1 MVMVFGELM
10 KIPLKCIKDI
20 IVWIKN
26 QVMEFISGKM
36 VGFTKEISKMIY
48 AMDLVNYCKEI
59 NVSTVDIGEM
69 VNRQIK
75 KVMETLVMYY
85 LIIQCPKLLQR
96 HLLKFIT
103 EKQAVHK
110 NW

>member
-26 QVMEFISGKM
+26 QVMEFMSGKM

-48 AMDLVNYCKEI
+48 AMDLVNYWKEI
-59 NVSTVDIGEM
+59 NVFTVDIGET

-75 KVMETLVMYY
+75 NLLETLEMYY
-85 LIIQCPKLLQR
+85 LIIQCPKLLRR
-96 HLLKFIT
+96 HHLKFIT

-110 NW
+110 N